1 LSDLPPT
8 PAAPERD
15 PPDALPASPAAAFA
29 TDAGTALPRPAA
41 PKSREPLPWHT
52 LALALLGLLA
62 LAALGLAWHAGQRV
76 QSLEQELVRRQ
87 QDSADQAAEARLLAK
102 QAQEWSQDAA
112 AKARVLEQRVADAT
126 LQRSQLDELVES
138 LSRSRE
144 ENVVADVEA
153 GLRVA
158 LQQSAITGSVEPLVT
173 ALKAADERLERA
185 NQPRLDAVRR
195 AVARDL
201 DRVKAV
207 GVADLASLASKL
219 DDAVRG
225 VDEAPLRVID
235 AARASATPAS
245 EAAEGA
251 SVAIARLPES
261 AGAWW
266 RGVWRE
272 AQSLLRVTRVDQPE
286 AMLIAPEQSFFLREN
301 LKLKLLNARLAVL
314 SRQFDIAQGDLRAA
328 LVTIERY
335 FERDARK
342 TLQLADMLRSVSSQ
356 LRQNGMP
363 RPDETLAALATAAGG
378 R

>member
-1 LSDLPPT
+1 MPAAQ
-8 PAAPERD
+8 PAAP
-15 PPDALPASPAAAFA
+15 AAATA
-29 TDAGTALPRPAA
+29 TDAGSAVPRAALPRP
-41 PKSREPLPWHT
+41 REPLPWHT
-52 LALALLGLLA
+52 VALALLGLLA

-87 QDSADQAAEARLLAK
+87 RDSSDQAAEARLLAK
-102 QAQEWSQDAA
+102 QAQEWSQDAT

-138 LSRSRE
+138 LSRSRD

-173 ALKAADERLERA
+173 ALKAADERLERV
-185 NQPRLDAVRR
+185 NQPRLDTVRR

-201 DRVKAV
+201 DRVKAT
-207 GVADLASLASKL
+207 GVADLASLATKL
-219 DDAVRG
+219 DDAVRL
-225 VDEAPLRVID
+225 VDEAPLRVVD
-235 AARASATPAS
+235 AARAAASAPGAPAS
-245 EAAEGA
+245 EAEGGA
-251 SVAIARLPES
+251 SAAIVRLPAS

-266 RGVWRE
+266 RSVWGE
-272 AQSLLRVTRVDQPE
+272 AQSLLRVSRVDQPE
-286 AMLIAPEQSFFLREN
+286 AMLMAPEQSFFLREN

-314 SRQFDIAQGDLRAA
+314 SRQFDIAQGDLRSA
-328 LVTIERY
+328 LATIERY

-356 LRQNGMP
+356 LRQNGVP
-363 RPDETLAALATAAGG
+363 RPDETLAALAAAAAG

>member
-1 LSDLPPT
+1 MPAAQ
-8 PAAPERD
+8 PAAP
-15 PPDALPASPAAAFA
+15 AAATA
-29 TDAGTALPRPAA
+29 TDAGSAVPRAALPRP
-41 PKSREPLPWHT
+41 REPLPWHT
-52 LALALLGLLA
+52 VALALLGLLA

-87 QDSADQAAEARLLAK
+87 RDSSDQAAEARLLAK
-102 QAQEWSQDAA
+102 QAQEWSQDAT

-138 LSRSRE
+138 LSRSRD